1 LLIAVKELLENRV
14 IISLVCASIFQDQ
27 LHSSCLRLGSSAGFI
42 YLESKLWTYISIFVV
57 LCSRSNN
64 IGLIP
69 ISVSC
74 CGLYTLALTSSEM
87 APNQLDEAMAM
98 AERHLNKLKHRV
110 NRSGDSD
117 ALID

>member
-1 LLIAVKELLENRV
+1 
-14 IISLVCASIFQDQ
+14 
-27 LHSSCLRLGSSAGFI
+27 
-42 YLESKLWTYISIFVV
+42 
-57 LCSRSNN
+57 
-64 IGLIP
+64 
-69 ISVSC
+69 
-74 CGLYTLALTSSEM
+74 M